1 MTASGAATPSSNWA
15 DIAGALHLWRQIV
28 LKHRPRHPPWVNTS
42 CHTTLYVAPR
52 GMATGRMHETTPAH
66 VPFR

>member
-1 MTASGAATPSSNWA
+1 M
-15 DIAGALHLWRQIV
+15 
-28 LKHRPRHPPWVNTS
+28 KHRPRHPPWVNTYW
-42 CHTTLYVAPR
+42 HTALYATPH